1 MSWLASSTV
10 INLQDSAELTVTYAI
25 VSNKKTEVYL
35 VIETVLQAEVE
46 NIRTMTL
53 IEVVAYVNRLN
64 CRLMSKKCTDEER
77 KKGLILMEQLKDR
90 VGFLHLS

>member
-1 MSWLASSTV
+1 MASSTV
-10 INLQDSAELTVTYAI
+10 INFQDSAELTVIYAI
-25 VSNKKTEVYL
+25 VCNKKTEVYL

-46 NIRTMTL
+46 NIRTMKL

-64 CRLMSKKCTDEER
+64 CRLMSKNCTDEER
-77 KKGLILMEQLKDR
+77 KKGLILMKQLKDR

>member
-1 MSWLASSTV
+1 
-10 INLQDSAELTVTYAI
+10 
-25 VSNKKTEVYL
+25 

-64 CRLMSKKCTDEER
+64 CRLMSKNCTDEER